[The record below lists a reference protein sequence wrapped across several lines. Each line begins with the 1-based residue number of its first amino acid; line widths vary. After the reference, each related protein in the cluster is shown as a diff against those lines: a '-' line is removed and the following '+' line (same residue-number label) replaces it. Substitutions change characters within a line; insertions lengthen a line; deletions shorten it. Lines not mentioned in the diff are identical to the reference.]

1 LNHDPALTRTLL
13 DLDEA
18 APLSA
23 GAAQRIKQRLLAR
36 VAFDADVDAAPPHA
50 DDRRWGPLFDGAHYR
65 VLHDDGRT
73 FGWLLRM
80 RAGTRLPQHAHD
92 DGDEECLVLEG
103 SVIAQG
109 TRLRVGDYQ
118 VARRHSVHDD
128 VYCDEDC
135 LIYLRSG
142 SARRGVMRQRRR
154 VAESLAGRVAVGAK
168 PG

>member
-1 LNHDPALTRTLL
+1 MNHDPALTRTLL

-36 VAFDADVDAAPPHA
+36 VAFDADVDAAPHA

-80 RAGTRLPQHAHD
+80 RAGTRLPQHAHG